1 MNNHYNNITY
11 EKDYVELNKQY
22 LINNDPNLKLL
33 SESYISTDSININID
48 SRKRNKNY
56 KNIIDE
62 TFNLINNPILITQ
75 DSDLLDI
82 YIENHN
88 LNINDLITI
97 ENVST
102 KIINLDQTD
111 IVFTNNNK
119 FIKFNFDINNLNSNI
134 SDLNNN
140 INIGKYENQYIE
152 ILEIECE
159 KDFIGNIPLSFL
171 KNKHQIYFNLLNDE
185 KDDLNNGSIITKF
198 FYIKIPFN
206 YINNLN
212 KITNFNIKFKFL
224 NILVVSI

>member
-171 KNKHQIYFNLLNDE
+171 KNKHQIYF
-185 KDDLNNGSIITKF
+185 
-198 FYIKIPFN
+198 
-206 YINNLN
+206 
-212 KITNFNIKFKFL
+212 
-224 NILVVSI
+224 